1 MKPSLKDKIMEDFK
15 NNKIQILVSTTVIEV
30 GVNVPNASIMVVENA
45 ERFGLAQLHQLR
57 GRVGRGEY
65 KSYCVLK
72 YKGKGQNTKERMKIM
87 CETNDGFLISQ
98 KDLELRGS
106 GDFFGT
112 MQHGIPDFKI
122 ANLFT
127 DMDILKLAQ
136 EAATKIV
143 SQDPKLE
150 KEENRLL
157 KLSVKDK
164 FTDRIEI

>member
-1 MKPSLKDKIMEDFK
+1 
-15 NNKIQILVSTTVIEV
+15 
-30 GVNVPNASIMVVENA
+30 
-45 ERFGLAQLHQLR
+45 
-57 GRVGRGEY
+57 
-65 KSYCVLK
+65 
-72 YKGKGQNTKERMKIM
+72 MKIM
-87 CETNDGFLISQ
+87 CETNDGFLISP

-136 EAATKIV
+136 EAAVKIV
-143 SQDPKLE
+143 NKDPKLE
-150 KEENRLL
+150 KEENRVL
-157 KLSVKDK
+157 KISVKDK

>member
-1 MKPSLKDKIMEDFK
+1 MSRLNYKEYQKLIGDRIK
-15 NNKIQILVSTTVIEV
+15 QYR
-30 GVNVPNASIMVVENA
+30 VNA
-45 ERFGLAQLHQLR
+45 G
-57 GRVGRGEY
+57 
-65 KSYCVLK
+65 
-72 YKGKGQNTKERMKIM
+72 
-87 CETNDGFLISQ
+87 ISQ
-98 KDLELRGS
+98 KDLEIRGS

>member
-1 MKPSLKDKIMEDFK
+1 
-15 NNKIQILVSTTVIEV
+15 
-30 GVNVPNASIMVVENA
+30 
-45 ERFGLAQLHQLR
+45 
-57 GRVGRGEY
+57 
-65 KSYCVLK
+65 
-72 YKGKGQNTKERMKIM
+72 M

-136 EAATKIV
+136 EAAVKIV
-143 SQDPKLE
+143 NKDPKLE

-157 KLSVKDK
+157 KISVKNK

>member
-1 MKPSLKDKIMEDFK
+1 
-15 NNKIQILVSTTVIEV
+15 
-30 GVNVPNASIMVVENA
+30 
-45 ERFGLAQLHQLR
+45 
-57 GRVGRGEY
+57 
-65 KSYCVLK
+65 
-72 YKGKGQNTKERMKIM
+72 M

-136 EAATKIV
+136 EAAVKIV
-143 SQDPKLE
+143 NKDPKLE
-150 KEENRLL
+150 KEENRVL
-157 KLSVKDK
+157 KISVKNK

>member
-1 MKPSLKDKIMEDFK
+1 
-15 NNKIQILVSTTVIEV
+15 
-30 GVNVPNASIMVVENA
+30 
-45 ERFGLAQLHQLR
+45 
-57 GRVGRGEY
+57 
-65 KSYCVLK
+65 
-72 YKGKGQNTKERMKIM
+72 M

-136 EAATKIV
+136 EAAVKIV
-143 SQDPKLE
+143 NKDPKLE
-150 KEENRLL
+150 KEENMLL
-157 KLSVKDK
+157 KNIS
-164 FTDRIEI
+164 

>member
-1 MKPSLKDKIMEDFK
+1 MQNSHPLFSSEIYVINLCANIYKFFILQENFLNFLK
-15 NNKIQILVSTTVIEV
+15 
-30 GVNVPNASIMVVENA
+30 
-45 ERFGLAQLHQLR
+45 
-57 GRVGRGEY
+57 Y
-65 KSYCVLK
+65 KDNISYCILK
-72 YKGKGQNTKERMKIM
+72 FKGKGQNTKERMKIM

-136 EAATKIV
+136 EVAVKIV
-143 SQDPKLE
+143 NKDPKLE

-157 KLSVKDK
+157 KISVKNK